1 MTFRLKLFAMSR
13 FEQRIKSAR
22 QYQRSRYGTVTIAL
36 ACGVLIVALT
46 VVYTTGTSVKIA
58 PSDAAQ
64 TGSIS
69 VEGGIAVAVSGV
81 VYAVSSKPV
90 VAVSAPGFR
99 TASRQIQP
107 HERGGVISITLQE
120 LPGRLLAR
128 CTMMTTS
135 SGRDHRA
142 PCSTSPAGDAT
153 RWTLNDDRLATGAQF
168 ERELLPGEYRIGV
181 NHPYYQTT
189 EQRVTIGRGQKLELD
204 IPLQEVEGEIFIQ
217 SLPAGASVTLNDVP
231 AGTTPFRRRL
241 AGGKHQ
247 IDVSLDGYAQVS
259 ESVEVTN
266 DAASVERS
274 YRLRRPTAT
283 LAFEVSPPNGNLLV
297 NGKRVNPAQ
306 DYSVPANTQLDVT
319 YLSQGYTRLT
329 RKVVAPARQTTR
341 VRLHLQP
348 EFGRVDIRS
357 QPQTRVFIDGTEK
370 GATPL
375 SLSLAAKPQTVSL
388 RRPGYRTIDK
398 RIRPSSTHPTVIDE
412 TLVTEF
418 AARLAEAPK
427 QYTNSAGVKL
437 ALFHPTR
444 FTMGAP
450 RHQKGQRANEFERQV
465 TLTKPFYSGKYEI
478 TNAEFRKFKPDHGGS
493 AELPVTSIRWIDAA
507 MFCNWLSRQE
517 GLPAFYRIN
526 NGELLGIDR
535 TSDGYRLLTEAEW
548 EWLTRRAGRKAGT
561 VFPWGDESILPPQT
575 GNVAD
580 ESAQGSTRF
589 YVPNYVDGHAGLA
602 PVGSFPAESSGLHDL
617 TGNVSE
623 WVHDYYSIVADSAAG
638 TPTDPLG
645 PAFGQSHVI
654 KGSSWRSG
662 SLTPLRAAYR
672 DGLREGRDDVGFR
685 IARYLYAYEENAKHN
700 HSER

>member
-1 MTFRLKLFAMSR
+1 MFRLKLFAMSR

-22 QYQRSRYGTVTIAL
+22 QYQRSRYGTIAIAL
-36 ACGVLIVALT
+36 ACGALIVALT
-46 VVYTTGTSVKIA
+46 VVYATGTSVKIA
-58 PSDAAQ
+58 PADAAQ
-64 TGSIS
+64 TGSVS
-69 VEGGIAVAVSGV
+69 VKAGIATAVSGV
-81 VYAVSSKPV
+81 VYAFSSKPV

-99 TASRQIQP
+99 TTSRQIQP
-107 HERGGVISITLQE
+107 HERGGVISVTLDE
-120 LPGRLLAR
+120 LPGRLLA
-128 CTMMTTS
+128 
-135 SGRDHRA
+135 
-142 PCSTSPAGDAT
+142 STSPADDAT
-153 RWTLNDDRLATGAQF
+153 RWSLNDARMATGAQF
-168 ERELLPGEYRIGV
+168 ERELSPGEYRLGV
-181 NHPYYQTT
+181 NHPYYRTT
-189 EQRVTIGRGQKLELD
+189 EQRVTIGRGEELELD
-204 IPLQEVEGEIFIQ
+204 IPLQEMEGEILIQ
-217 SLPAGASVTLNDVP
+217 SLPAGASVTLNGVQ

-241 AGGKHQ
+241 AGGRHQ
-247 IDVSLDGYAQVS
+247 IDVSLDGYARVS

-283 LAFEVSPPNGNLLV
+283 LAFEVSPPGGNLLV
-297 NGKRVNPAQ
+297 NGKRVDPAQ
-306 DYSVPANTQLDVT
+306 NYNVPANAQADIT
-319 YLSQGYTRLT
+319 YLSPGYTRLT
-329 RKVVAPARQTTR
+329 RKVVAQARQTTR

-357 QPQTRVFIDGTEK
+357 RPQTRVFIDGAEK
-370 GATPL
+370 GTTPL
-375 SLSLAAKPQTVSL
+375 SLSLATKPQMVSL
-388 RRPGYRTIDK
+388 RRAGYRTIDK
-398 RIRPSSTHPTVIDE
+398 QIKPSSAHTTVIDE
-412 TLVTEF
+412 ALVTEF
-418 AARLAEAPK
+418 TARLAEAPK

-437 ALFHPTR
+437 VLFHPTR

-465 TLTKPFYSGKYEI
+465 ILTKPFYAGKYEI
-478 TNAEFRKFKPDHGGS
+478 TNAEFRKFKSDHGG
-493 AELPVTSIRWIDAA
+493 AANMPVTAVRWIDAA

-517 GLPAFYRIN
+517 GLPPFYRIN
-526 NGELLGIDR
+526 NGELLGIDKAA
-535 TSDGYRLLTEAEW
+535 DGYRLLTEAEW
-548 EWLTRRAGRKAGT
+548 EWLARRAGRKVGT
-561 VFPWGDESILPPQT
+561 LFPWGDESILPRQA

-602 PVGSFPAESSGLHDL
+602 PIGSFPAESSGLHDL

-623 WVHDYYSIVADSAAG
+623 WVHDYYSIVADPTAG
-638 TPTDPLG
+638 TPADPLG

-685 IARYLYAYEENAKHN
+685 IARYLYAHEENAKHN